1 MHSPPLSEG
10 AKGNRYAMKRLLPLL
25 CLLLFASLAFGEE
38 KRYAVPIDNSPAFG
52 PADAPVTIFEFLDY
66 Q

>member
-1 MHSPPLSEG
+1 MNTERNKQHSFPGVLVV
-10 AKGNRYAMKRLLPLL
+10 L
-25 CLLLFASLAFGEE
+25 CLCLFSVSVSLSFAEE